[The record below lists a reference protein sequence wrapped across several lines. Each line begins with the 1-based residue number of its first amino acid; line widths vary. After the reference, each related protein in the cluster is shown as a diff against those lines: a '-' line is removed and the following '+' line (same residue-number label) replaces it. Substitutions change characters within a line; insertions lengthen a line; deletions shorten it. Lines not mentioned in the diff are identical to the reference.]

1 MQPGNGSIGF
11 IGLGVMGGPMAA
23 NLMRAGY
30 DVVGYNRSTPA
41 MDRLREVG
49 GAVAT
54 DAADV
59 AARCDV
65 VITMLPDDAAVSAVY
80 DEALLP
86 KLRPDVVLVDMSTV
100 SPALSRDIAARADA
114 GGAAA
119 LDAPVSGGEQGAI
132 EASLSVMVGGDRATF
147 ERMVPVFQAVGKT
160 IHHVGD
166 AGAGQTVKAANQLLV
181 GGIIELVSE
190 AILFLEAHGIEHG
203 PALEVLSGGLAG
215 NSILERKAAG
225 MVAREFKPGFRIDL
239 HHKDMGILMSAARD
253 ANLPLP
259 LAAIVAQLFAAS
271 RARGDG
277 GLDHSALLRNLEA
290 LVGR

>member
-1 MQPGNGSIGF
+1 MQPGNGLIGF

-23 NLMRAGY
+23 NLVRAGF
-30 DVVGYNRSTPA
+30 DVLGYNRSTPA
-41 MDRLREVG
+41 MDRLRDAG
-49 GAVAT
+49 GTVAT

-65 VITMLPDDAAVSAVY
+65 VVTMLPDDLAVSAVY

-100 SPALSRDIAARADA
+100 TPALSRDIASRAA
-114 GGAAA
+114 TSGAMA

-132 EASLSVMVGGDRATF
+132 EATLSVMVGGDPTTF
-147 ERMVPVFQAVGKT
+147 ERMLPVFQAVGKT
-160 IHHVGD
+160 INHVGE

-190 AILFLEAHGIEHG
+190 AILFLEAHGIEQG

-215 NSILERKAAG
+215 NRILERKSAA

-259 LAAIVAQLFAAS
+259 LGAIVAQLFIAS

-290 LVGR
+290 LAGR

>member
-1 MQPGNGSIGF
+1 MQPGNGLIGF

-23 NLMRAGY
+23 NLVRAGF
-30 DVVGYNRSTPA
+30 DVLGYNRSTPA
-41 MDRLREVG
+41 MDRLRDAG
-49 GAVAT
+49 GTVAT

-65 VITMLPDDAAVSAVY
+65 VVTMLPDDLAVSTVY

-86 KLRPDVVLVDMSTV
+86 KLRPDVVFVDMSTV
-100 SPALSRDIAARADA
+100 SPALSRDIASRAA
-114 GGAAA
+114 ASGALA
-119 LDAPVSGGEQGAI
+119 LDAPVSGGEQGAV
-132 EASLSVMVGGDRATF
+132 EATLSVMVGGDRTTF
-147 ERMVPVFQAVGKT
+147 EGMLPVFQAVGKT
-160 IHHVGD
+160 INHVGE

-190 AILFLEAHGIEHG
+190 AILFLEAHGIEQG

-215 NSILERKAAG
+215 NRILERKAAA

-259 LAAIVAQLFAAS
+259 LGAIVAQLFIAS

-290 LVGR
+290 LAGR